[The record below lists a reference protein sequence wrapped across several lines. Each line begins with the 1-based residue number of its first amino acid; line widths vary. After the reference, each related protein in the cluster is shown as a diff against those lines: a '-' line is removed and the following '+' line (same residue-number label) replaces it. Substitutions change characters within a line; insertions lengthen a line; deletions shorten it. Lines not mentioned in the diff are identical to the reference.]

1 MGQKVHPLGFRLGVN
16 KKHQST
22 WFTHPKKYPIYIEQ
36 DRFLRTLLFK
46 KYDQAG
52 ISSIEIERKVN
63 QIWVTLSTANPRVIV
78 GKGQGDLEGIR
89 KDIEKQLNKYMLKN
103 IFTQKKYEFFKDEYL
118 EQPNEIAIFVT
129 KLANPSADVMA
140 ISQTLVTQL
149 EQRVA
154 FRRAIRQVIQQAQK
168 QKVQGIKIQ
177 ISGRLNGAE
186 IARSEWVREGRV
198 PLQTL
203 RANID
208 YCYTTAK
215 TIYGLL
221 GIKIWVFHGDENP
234 VN

>member
-1 MGQKVHPLGFRLGVN
+1 
-16 KKHQST
+16 
-22 WFTHPKKYPIYIEQ
+22 
-36 DRFLRTLLFK
+36 
-46 KYDQAG
+46 
-52 ISSIEIERKVN
+52 
-63 QIWVTLSTANPRVIV
+63 
-78 GKGQGDLEGIR
+78 
-89 KDIEKQLNKYMLKN
+89 
-103 IFTQKKYEFFKDEYL
+103 
-118 EQPNEIAIFVT
+118 
-129 KLANPSADVMA
+129 MA
-140 ISQTLVTQL
+140 ISQSLVTQL

-154 FRRAIRQVIQQAQK
+154 FRRAMRQAVQQAQK

-221 GIKIWVFHGDENP
+221 GIKIWVFQGDENST
-234 VN
+234 N